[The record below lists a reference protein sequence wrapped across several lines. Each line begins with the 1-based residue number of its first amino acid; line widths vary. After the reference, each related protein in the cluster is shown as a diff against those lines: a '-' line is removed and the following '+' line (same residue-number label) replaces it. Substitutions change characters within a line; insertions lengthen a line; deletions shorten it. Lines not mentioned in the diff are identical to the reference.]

1 MSDNRPGNPAKRA
14 PVVFDVSDPA
24 LIAEPAEPA
33 QERGAMGSVGARAS
47 DLADRS
53 DGSGSTAPR
62 IRASFGWL
70 GLMVSALL
78 GLAGLAAGVAFAQ
91 FVSGVLARSDWIG
104 IAGWSLLGVALLAL
118 IVLALRELLG
128 LIRLGRLADLRRE
141 AEDARRSRDVGAERQ
156 VARRLRRV
164 LSGRADLAWG
174 LSRFAE
180 HERDVRDP
188 GELLALAER
197 EIVAPLDVAAKRLI
211 LSSAKR
217 VSLVTAMS
225 PVAAIAVG
233 FVLVEN
239 LRMLR
244 GLAALYGGRPGMLGG
259 MRLARMVFVH
269 ILATG
274 GVALTDDLIGQFIGQ
289 DLARRLS
296 RRLGEGLFN
305 GALTARIGAA
315 AVEVCRPLPYIEA
328 TPVRVRDVLA
338 ELTRR
343 QRPGRETA

>member
-1 MSDNRPGNPAKRA
+1 MTDTSGKSGGKRA
-14 PVVFDVSDPA
+14 PLVFDPADPA
-24 LIAEPAEPA
+24 LITEPAEPA
-33 QERGAMGSVGARAS
+33 PAPGAARTS
-47 DLADRS
+47 
-53 DGSGSTAPR
+53 GSGRRDTADGGEPGPVTTG
-62 IRASFGWL
+62 IRSSSGWL
-70 GLMVSALL
+70 GIVVSALL
-78 GLAGLAAGVAFAQ
+78 GLAGLAAGVVFSR
-91 FVSGVLARSDWIG
+91 FVSVVLERSDWIG
-104 IAGWSLLGVALLAL
+104 IAGWSLLGIALLAL
-118 IVLALRELLG
+118 VVLALKELVG
-128 LIRLGRLADLRRE
+128 LVRLGRLAGLRRE
-141 AEDARRSRDVGAERQ
+141 AEEARRTRDAEAERG
-156 VARRLRRV
+156 VVRRLKRV
-164 LSGRADLAWG
+164 LSGRAELAWG
-174 LSRFAE
+174 LARFSE

-197 EIVAPLDVAAKRLI
+197 EIVAPLDTQAKRLI

-233 FVLVEN
+233 FVLAEN

-244 GLAALYGGRPGMLGG
+244 ALATLYGGRPGMLGG

-328 TPVRVRDVLA
+328 TPVRVRDILA

-343 QRPGRETA
+343 QRPAQAST